1 MLALVLGGSLALL
14 AYLLIEPVKRRLY
27 RRQRRGWR
35 GYYRN

>member
-1 MLALVLGGSLALL
+1 MLVMVFGGSLALL
-14 AYLLIEPVKRRLY
+14 AFLLIDPVKQRLS